1 MQDVNSLILIGRLTK
16 DLSLEY
22 KQSGLAVGETS
33 IAVNRSVKKGDKWED
48 EASFFDIKLFGK
60 TAENLKQYLVKG
72 KQVAIKGSLKQ
83 ERWQDKETGKNRSKI
98 SIVTEDIQLLG
109 GRSDGGQPQ
118 SNNGNFP
125 EDIPY
130 GSQENFNREMEKV
143 PF

>member
-48 EASFFDIKLFGK
+48 EASFFDITLFGK

-83 ERWQDKETGKNRSKI
+83 DRWNDKETGKQKSKI
-98 SIVTEDIQLLG
+98 SIVTEDIELLG
-109 GRSDGGQPQ
+109 GKSDSGTHA
-118 SNNGNFP
+118 SNSNEFP

-130 GSQENFNREMEKV
+130 SQTASGIPDKV

>member
-48 EASFFDIKLFGK
+48 EASFFDITLFGK

-83 ERWQDKETGKNRSKI
+83 ERWQDKETGKTRSKI

-109 GRSDGGQPQ
+109 GRSDGGQSQ
-118 SNNGNFP
+118 SNNGDFQ

-130 GSQENFNREMEKV
+130 SQGTTPENV

>member
-48 EASFFDIKLFGK
+48 EASFFDITLFGK

-83 ERWQDKETGKNRSKI
+83 ERWLDKETGKTRSKI
-98 SIVTEDIQLLG
+98 AIVTEDIELLG
-109 GRSDGGQPQ
+109 GKADGGQPQ
-118 SNNGNFP
+118 SNNGDFP

-130 GSQENFNREMEKV
+130 SQGTTPEKV